1 MVTDGRGQVLPVV
14 WLVLERLAYWN
25 VRKLWEQ
32 AEDPVAPP
40 PSPPAVVI
48 HRSRICLLGAPSAVS
63 RSQRRKESHMPNWT
77 AKTATSRA
85 EGTAETLA
93 DAWSMAHAA
102 AAELARA
109 GGRCPVV
116 RADRITIDPND
127 TD

>member
-1 MVTDGRGQVLPVV
+1 
-14 WLVLERLAYWN
+14 
-25 VRKLWEQ
+25 
-32 AEDPVAPP
+32 
-40 PSPPAVVI
+40 
-48 HRSRICLLGAPSAVS
+48 
-63 RSQRRKESHMPNWT
+63 MPNWT

-116 RADRITIDPND
+116 LAVDENESVINGP
-127 TD
+127 TDAAGEQLAAFIESGRDEIVAAYR